1 MREVGWGL
9 RDRACPEG
17 IGPGGIMHHM
27 LKNHVYPGCVRDMG
41 SDSLDLYIISP
52 KTHPKQI

>member
-9 RDRACPEG
+9 RNRACLEG
-17 IGPGGIMHHM
+17 IGPGGIM
-27 LKNHVYPGCVRDMG
+27 LVHVEKPRVSWMCAMG
-41 SDSLDLYIISP
+41 SDSLDLHINSP

>member
-9 RDRACPEG
+9 RNKACLEG
-17 IGPGGIMHHM
+17 IGPGGIMLVHVE
-27 LKNHVYPGCVRDMG
+27 KHVYPGCVRDMG